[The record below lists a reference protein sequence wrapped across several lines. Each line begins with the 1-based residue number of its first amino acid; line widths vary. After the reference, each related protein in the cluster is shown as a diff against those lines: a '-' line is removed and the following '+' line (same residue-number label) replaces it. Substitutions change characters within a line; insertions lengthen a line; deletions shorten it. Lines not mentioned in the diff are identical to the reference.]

1 MAAER
6 NPAEGDR
13 AGRDP
18 AGQEALLAAIT
29 GEPLP
34 PGAGA
39 DARTSTGRRS
49 PTWRCCGRS
58 WTSSGAP

>member
-18 AGQEALLAAIT
+18 AGQDALLAAIT

-39 DARTSTGRRS
+39 DARDEHRAAVADVALLRAQLDVLG
-49 PTWRCCGRS
+49 
-58 WTSSGAP
+58 